1 MNQEIE
7 RRFLVAVLPDLSAAR
22 RAQVRQGYLTRPDD
36 STELRLRQMDERY
49 LLTLKDG
56 EGLVRGEREVEIT
69 RLQFDTFWPETDGR
83 RIVKARF
90 TGALAGG
97 LIFELDVFSG
107 ALAPLRMVEVE
118 FPSEEEALSF
128 TPPDWFGAE
137 VTNDRRYR
145 NRILAVEGLPV

>member
-1 MNQEIE
+1 MNREIE
-7 RRFLVAVLPDLSAAR
+7 RRFLVAALPDLSAAR

-83 RIVKARF
+83 RIEKERF

-97 LIFELDVFSG
+97 LTFELDVFSG

-137 VTNDRRYR
+137 VTSDRRYR
-145 NRILAVEGLPV
+145 NRTLAVEGLPV